1 MLDDSDDG
9 TGDGTGSGSRGT
21 SSAGGSTPPT
31 SRRGSKQGRASGSKS
46 SQESGPPHSGKAKR
60 EYERIM
66 AARQVKGKNEYL
78 MKFKGVTRHQ
88 ALSTY
93 SADVL
98 PLSFAST
105 AGCGLDR

>member
-9 TGDGTGSGSRGT
+9 SGDGSGSGSRGT
-21 SSAGGSTPPT
+21 SSADGSTPPT
-31 SRRGSKQGRASGSKS
+31 SRSGSKQGRASGSKS

-78 MKFKGVTRHQ
+78 MKFKGVTHHQ
-88 ALSTY
+88 ALSK
-93 SADVL
+93 DVDDTL
-98 PLSFAST
+98 PLCFEST
-105 AGCGLDR
+105 ATATGC